1 MFILLIIEA
10 LALTI
15 SFFASAAAL
24 ITRRTLG
31 ASKTSALAVLSCS
44 TLIAVICDSGLVGK
58 FNGPHLAGV
67 LVSYLSF
74 GVIVSRLN
82 NKRYA

>member
-10 LALTI
+10 LALTV

-31 ASKTSALAVLSCS
+31 ESKTSALAVLSCA
-44 TLIAVICDSGLVGK
+44 TLIAVVCDSGLVGK

-67 LVSYLSF
+67 VVSYLSF
-74 GVIVSRLN
+74 AVVAMRLN